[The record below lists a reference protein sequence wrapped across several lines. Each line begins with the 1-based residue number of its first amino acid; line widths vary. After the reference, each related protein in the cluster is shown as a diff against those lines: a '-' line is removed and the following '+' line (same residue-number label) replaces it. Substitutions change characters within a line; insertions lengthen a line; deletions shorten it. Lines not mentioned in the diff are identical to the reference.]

1 MFKKVPRKKI
11 AKKQKASPKGGGL
24 AQAFAATKK
33 VKASPPEDFGY
44 DFDADPIPM
53 EHFRNGKPRPRASQC
68 TCKRAPNKYCWV
80 HKKWAARPDIAPSE
94 DVIVDLWAAWEE
106 GKVLPEL
113 L

>member
-1 MFKKVPRKKI
+1 MKKVFRPKIKKKP
-11 AKKQKASPKGGGL
+11 KKKLKGGGL
-24 AQAFAATKK
+24 AQAFSAAKPK
-33 VKASPPEDFGY
+33 QV
-44 DFDADPIPM
+44 DAPIPLPKWMQGDEIPM
-53 EHFRNGKPRPRASQC
+53 EFFRNGRPRPRATQC

-94 DVIVDLWAAWEE
+94 DVVVDLWAAWEE